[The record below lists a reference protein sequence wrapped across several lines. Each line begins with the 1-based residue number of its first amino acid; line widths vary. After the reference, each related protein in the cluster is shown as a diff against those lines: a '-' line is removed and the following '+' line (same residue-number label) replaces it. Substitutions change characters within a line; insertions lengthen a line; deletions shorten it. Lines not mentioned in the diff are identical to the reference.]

1 MELEDDAWK
10 EDSSEGRPLVRVPR
24 GRNRQARPRE
34 GKVTGLAGV
43 DGSQGEQDEGADDTK
58 GRQTAEGPRSRAED
72 GVLCSWGRLGL
83 WKVSYQGPGKNESGV
98 SE

>member
-1 MELEDDAWK
+1 MELEEDAWK
-10 EDSSEGRPLVRVPR
+10 EDSSEGRPPVQVPR

-34 GKVTGLAGV
+34 GEVTGLAGV
-43 DGSQGEQDEGADDTK
+43 DGSQGEQDEGADNTK

-72 GVLCSWGRLGL
+72 SVLCSWGRLGL
-83 WKVSYQGPGKNESGV
+83 QKVSYQGPGENESGV

>member
-1 MELEDDAWK
+1 M
-10 EDSSEGRPLVRVPR
+10 
-24 GRNRQARPRE
+24 
-34 GKVTGLAGV
+34 AGV
-43 DGSQGEQDEGADDTK
+43 DGSQGEQEEGADDTK

-72 GVLCSWGRLGL
+72 GVLCSWGRLEL